1 MCRKQRSKPYLAEV
15 PKILAEFLYSVMERD
30 LAFRQEGLKRE
41 LSHFR
46 QAARLRER
54 KPLLRE
60 ERQREFLLELGFTDV
75 SRGEHFI

>member
-1 MCRKQRSKPYLAEV
+1 MAGEDKTLELIAEG
-15 PKILAEFLYSVMERD
+15 K
-30 LAFRQEGLKRE
+30 
-41 LSHFR
+41 
-46 QAARLRER
+46 ARRFHAC